1 MKLHSERIM
10 ARNWFLFLFFL
21 SFCVNISA
29 QEKTLLKILNR
40 ELKKEVKHQLKS
52 PNFNG
57 DTITIVEPF
66 TISNE
71 KILSFKITKTSP
83 YFTGVQVIKQEV
95 PLSAIK
101 NIGKDINII
110 FETPRDSVT
119 VTTTTIIEG
128 ETKEETIK
136 YYLFFPYLSNEK
148 NNENLGIEIQ
158 NAFKKAGFIV
168 TKEYWYD

>member
-1 MKLHSERIM
+1 MVRC
-10 ARNWFLFLFFL
+10 FLFLLFICL
-21 SFCVNISA
+21 GISISA

-40 ELKKEVKHQLKS
+40 ELKNEVKHQLKS

-57 DTITIVEPF
+57 DTIRIVEPF
-66 TISNE
+66 AISNE
-71 KILSFKITKTSP
+71 KILSFTITKTSP
-83 YFTGVQVIKQEV
+83 YFTGVQTIKQEV
-95 PLSAIK
+95 QLSAIK

-119 VTTTTIIEG
+119 VTTTTIIDGKTEQ
-128 ETKEETIK
+128 ETMK

-148 NNENLGIEIQ
+148 NNENLGTEIQ